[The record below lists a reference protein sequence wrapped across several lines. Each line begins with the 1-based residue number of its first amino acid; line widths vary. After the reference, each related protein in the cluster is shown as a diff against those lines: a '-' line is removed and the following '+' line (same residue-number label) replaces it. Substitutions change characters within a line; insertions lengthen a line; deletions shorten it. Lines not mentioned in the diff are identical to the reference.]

1 MLRRRFSFTTAALLM
16 FLMQCI
22 PSLNGQVP
30 GQIPPEFQEMNSVL
44 ARTAAAYGAR
54 RGGPIVN
61 SKASGTLTYFTVS
74 GRQAIFN
81 VTLLRKGNSQVQ
93 RIIHQPQSQVWQ
105 GSNGG
110 ESWSRV
116 GGFTSPAQGAVL
128 SFIESQTTRSIDSL
142 FSHRAAGLVLHDAGA
157 LHTAKIIEAED
168 RDRKK
173 TRYHID
179 VSTSLITKVEVVT
192 GQETDMFGRTKLI
205 ADTYLFSDFRD
216 VEGVVTPFK
225 MERFMYGIKI
235 EEMELTSVLY
245 NTAVFDADFRPH
257 P

>member
-1 MLRRRFSFTTAALLM
+1 MFQTRFFLSAAVLLLGCM
-16 FLMQCI
+16 

-30 GQIPPEFQEMNSVL
+30 GAIPPQFQDLNSVL
-44 ARTAAAYGAR
+44 TRAVAAYGAR

-61 SKASGTLTYFTVS
+61 SKSSGTLTYFSVS
-74 GRQAIFN
+74 GRQATFN

-93 RIIHQPQSQVWQ
+93 RIIQQPRLQVRQ

-110 ESWSRV
+110 DNWSRV

-142 FSHRAAGLVLHDAGA
+142 FDHRAAGLVLHDTGTSN
-157 LHTAKIIEAED
+157 TARIIEAED
-168 RDRKK
+168 RDRRK
-173 TRYHID
+173 TRYFID
-179 VSTSLITKVEVVT
+179 IATSLITKLEVVT
-192 GQETDMFGRTKLI
+192 GQEIDMFGRTHLI
-205 ADTYLFSDFRD
+205 TDIYIFSDFRN

-225 MERFMYGIKI
+225 IERYTHGIKI
-235 EEMELTSVLY
+235 EEMQFSSVLY
-245 NTAVFDADFRPH
+245 NTAVFDADFRPG